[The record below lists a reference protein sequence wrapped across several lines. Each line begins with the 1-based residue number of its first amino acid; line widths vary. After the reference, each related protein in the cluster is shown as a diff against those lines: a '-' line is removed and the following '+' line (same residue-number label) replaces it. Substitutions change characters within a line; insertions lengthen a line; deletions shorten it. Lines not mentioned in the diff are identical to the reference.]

1 MTLYLWIK
9 TFHLLFVIAWM
20 AAVFYLPRIL
30 VNIAEA
36 GAEPEVR
43 TRLVLMGRR
52 LYKFGHSMLGLAL
65 VLGVVLWQGYRVI
78 PDFPTM
84 VAGGWMHA
92 KLFAVALILAHY
104 IVSGRW
110 LKGVD
115 QGRAV
120 PSGRALRLFNEVP
133 VFLLVGV
140 IWLVLAKPF

>member
-9 TFHLLFVIAWM
+9 TFHLLFVTAWM

-36 GAEPEVR
+36 CAEPAVR

-65 VLGVVLWQGYRVI
+65 LLGAVLWQGYRVI

-84 VAGGWMHA
+84 VAGGWLHA

-104 IVSGRW
+104 IVAGRW

-115 QGRAV
+115 QGRSL

-133 VFLLVGV
+133 VVLLVGV

>member
-36 GAEPEVR
+36 GAEPAVR

-65 VLGVVLWQGYRVI
+65 VLGAVLWQGYRVI